1 MGVPEVANQ
10 RLTDFIQENNCR
22 LKGDIETLAD
32 GTRVALAEVITE
44 KVEDADA
51 NYDQNLAALFLN
63 MTEKHD
69 QGTMNTTRNAL
80 RIFFQTPDGQNH
92 LFGRKNAKNM
102 PESQVQMV
110 LDNANSGEMMKK
122 LSKQVE
128 EKGEVK
134 E

>member
-10 RLTDFIQENNCR
+10 RLTDFIKENNCR

-32 GTRVALAEVITE
+32 GARVALAEVITK
-44 KVEDADA
+44 KVENANA
-51 NYDQNLAALFLN
+51 NYDQDLAALFLD
-63 MTEKHD
+63 MTKKHD
-69 QGTMNTTRNAL
+69 QGTLNTSRNAL
-80 RIFFQTPDGQNH
+80 RILFQTPDGQTH
-92 LFGRKNAKNM
+92 LFGGKNASKM
-102 PESQVQMV
+102 PEGQVQMI
-110 LDNANSGEMMKK
+110 LDNANSGEMMMK